1 MTPACLS
8 QRLIQVEDQTMR
20 RGILLLYATA
30 VLYFFYAP
38 WNYFL
43 LGILLL
49 KRQSTKNRR

>member
-1 MTPACLS
+1 LS

-38 WNYFL
+38 
-43 LGILLL
+43 
-49 KRQSTKNRR
+49 